1 MVSGRE
7 VSEMGPRPRAERHQ
21 LVRLRRQLPAGVLDD
36 RLTSEIVDSAL
47 AVQVALGPFY
57 DAAVYRNALVVE
69 LRRRGIRC
77 HKNVPLSVTFRSEVV
92 GTFEAD
98 VVVDDQILLKITAEH
113 DISAGLKDQLLRGL
127 GATGLRLGLLLNFG
141 GAELQFSRI
150 L

>member
-1 MVSGRE
+1 VGEAMSA
-7 VSEMGPRPRAERHQ
+7 RPRKDSVE
-21 LVRLRRQLPAGVLDD
+21 LVRLRRQLPAEVLSD

-57 DAAVYRNALVVE
+57 EAAVYRNAVVVE

-98 VVVDDQILLKITAEH
+98 IVVEEQILLKITAE
-113 DISAGLKDQLLRGL
+113 AGLSARYKDQLLRGL
-127 GATGLRLGLLLNFG
+127 GASGLRLGLLFDFG
-141 GAELQFSRI
+141 GPELQFSRI